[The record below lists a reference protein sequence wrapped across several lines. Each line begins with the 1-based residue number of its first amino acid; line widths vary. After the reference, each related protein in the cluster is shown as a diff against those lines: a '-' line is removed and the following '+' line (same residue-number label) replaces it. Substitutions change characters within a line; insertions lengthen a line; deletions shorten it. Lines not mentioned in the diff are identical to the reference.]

1 MEFLIRLTTEG
12 LQGLVYSTRL
22 TEQGVI
28 EGTVVE
34 VTASAWIK
42 DREASR
48 EQFKMDEAMWGYLDD
63 KGHFREFED
72 SDNS

>member
-1 MEFLIRLTTEG
+1 M
-12 LQGLVYSTRL
+12 
-22 TEQGVI
+22 
-28 EGTVVE
+28 VE

-63 KGHFREFED
+63 EGHFREFED